1 MREADVKEIL
11 GILNDIWEEGN
22 RVAKWWN
29 VVSKMLK
36 KYIIPYI
43 ENLEGRVDEDY
54 LKMIEKGEN
63 FYEGYGYPLLRRL
76 RYSLFDFSR
85 DVLKLIDVLL
95 RAADPEYRSLR
106 DDDKFGEI
114 LLVEC
119 ELMQDIYKYD
129 ERFRDLDILYEKGTT
144 GYLIVHGRYL
154 FATRNIEKILR
165 LQKPMIIVGYR
176 SRMSPQLENLFV
188 SHGYEYVRRTVN
200 DHDIVILFVRM
211 RKDGTSKDKG

>member
-1 MREADVKEIL
+1 MRHADVKEIL
-11 GILNDIWEEGN
+11 RIFNDIWEEGN

-43 ENLEGRVDEDY
+43 KNLEGRVDEDY
-54 LKMIEKGEN
+54 LEMIEKEN
-63 FYEGYGYPLLRRL
+63 FYEGYGYSLLRRL
-76 RYSLFDFSR
+76 RYSLFEFSR
-85 DVLKLIDVLL
+85 DILKVIDVLF
-95 RAADPEYRSLR
+95 RAVDPEYRSLR

-129 ERFRDLDILYEKGTT
+129 ERFRDLDILYESGTT
-144 GYLIVHGRYL
+144 GYLIVDGRYL
-154 FATRNIEKILR
+154 FVTQNIEKILR

-176 SRMSPQLENLFV
+176 SRISPQLVNLLT
-188 SHGYEYVRRTVN
+188 SHGYECIRRTIN
-200 DHDIVILFVRM
+200 DNVIVLFAKM
-211 RKDGTSKDKG
+211 IKEKTTTG